1 MMPLIIGLG
10 TMMEQLSFSVFGSVE
25 LFGLAII
32 IAVALIM
39 GASRIPP
46 KFMLMASSFI
56 VIIFKVI
63 YGGTVFNIL
72 TVIIVLIYGFMI
84 ARTIINMFS
93 N

>member
-1 MMPLIIGLG
+1 MMQLIIGLG
-10 TMMEQLSFSVFGSVE
+10 SMMEQLSFSVFGSVE

>member
-1 MMPLIIGLG
+1 MSFLVIGLSE
-10 TMMEQLSFSVFGSVE
+10 MMEQLSFSMFGSVE

-39 GASRIPP
+39 GASKIPP
-46 KFMLMASSFI
+46 KFMLMVSSFI
-56 VIIFKVI
+56 VVIFKVI

-72 TVIIVLIYGFMI
+72 TVIIVFIYGFMV